1 MCEICDRNHVRQRY
15 KETFMGTIHKTVK
28 EVMELLS
35 MLPEDLSVGGEGTN
49 EESGFGIEKSSQN
62 SSYL

>member
-1 MCEICDRNHVRQRY
+1 
-15 KETFMGTIHKTVK
+15 MGTIHKTVK